1 MDVFLDTCGGR
12 RAAVLLMLYSVV
24 VKAAADCAKPLGG
37 ENTVLTNAALLMNT
51 FPEGVEVTLEC
62 AKGFV
67 FESGS
72 GKITCNDNN
81 WTEPDLICKK
91 KDCGPP
97 KPQPNMSF
105 NTSAGTLFGAVIA
118 VVCHK
123 GFEVSGSGYKQCYAK
138 GWSGRAVCELVTCGE
153 PAKVTNG
160 TSSWDYQDYP
170 KYGEI
175 IHYVCNKGFTL
186 VGNNSVMC
194 SETGG
199 YDPQPPTCQGVTTES
214 ITITNMATTASPAK
228 VSTSTDPPATPR
240 THRDKTVSTSATPA
254 VSPSVRGGRDIST
267 AEDEATTTSGTSTTS
282 TPLYTDKPG
291 ETVDTNKEIGYFPV
305 IISVVCVFLAVC
317 IIALFLHK
325 YLLKRKG
332 SANGIVRIY

>member
-199 YDPQPPTCQGVTTES
+199 YDPQPPTCQG
-214 ITITNMATTASPAK
+214 
-228 VSTSTDPPATPR
+228 
-240 THRDKTVSTSATPA
+240 
-254 VSPSVRGGRDIST
+254 GRDIST